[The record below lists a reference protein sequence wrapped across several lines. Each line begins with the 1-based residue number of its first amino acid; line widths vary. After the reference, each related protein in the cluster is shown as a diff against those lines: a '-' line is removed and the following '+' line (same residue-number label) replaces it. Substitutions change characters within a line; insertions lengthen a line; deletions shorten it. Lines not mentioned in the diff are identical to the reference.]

1 MACAHIDVDGE
12 AWIPRHKQWKVYVHE
27 TERHGLDHA
36 WTFRRSHG
44 THFNMSKAQETIPLG
59 NQEGFW
65 SSNKTSCQLS
75 LAWRLSKQRIQS
87 SCISTLKSK
96 KRLMSP
102 NRNQE
107 ALEAENVPMQPGVM
121 LEYQDCPETP
131 DSWEQ
136 KVYRSYMSKLQIA
149 ATWIR
154 CGISY
159 SAAQL
164 AWFCAS
170 ISRHKDKGRSGG
182 FAKLELA
189 AGECGSG
196 TQPGLA

>member
-1 MACAHIDVDGE
+1 
-12 AWIPRHKQWKVYVHE
+12 
-27 TERHGLDHA
+27 
-36 WTFRRSHG
+36 
-44 THFNMSKAQETIPLG
+44 
-59 NQEGFW
+59 
-65 SSNKTSCQLS
+65 
-75 LAWRLSKQRIQS
+75 
-87 SCISTLKSK
+87 
-96 KRLMSP
+96 MSP

-164 AWFCAS
+164 A
-170 ISRHKDKGRSGG
+170 
-182 FAKLELA
+182 
-189 AGECGSG
+189 
-196 TQPGLA
+196 